1 VKLWIPVV
9 LVGLAILGYA
19 FFYVLGATEDQ
30 GTASF
35 YLTNVIGLVV
45 FVIGVIA
52 AGFVIRRATPHS

>member
-1 VKLWIPVV
+1 M

-19 FFYVLGATEDQ
+19 FFYVLGATEAQ
-30 GTASF
+30 GTTSF